1 MFDIGWSEMAVIA
14 LIALIVIGPKDLPKT
29 MKTVAQW
36 MRKAKSL
43 TREFQSG
50 FDEMVREAELED
62 ARKALESTRGGNL
75 QRTISNAIDPDDEV
89 GGEVRAVEREARSEG
104 SGSSSD
110 DLPDEGRQDKGR
122 QGGEGDAQSSSDSN
136 AQSNAE
142 RAASSMSS
150 SSAQPNVA
158 PPHSLTPPSSGE
170 SAQGGE
176 AEPAS
181 GDEGSKKTA

>member
-89 GGEVRAVEREARSEG
+89 GGEVRAVEREARSDG

-110 DLPDEGRQDKGR
+110 DLRDKSR
-122 QGGEGDAQSSSDSN
+122 QGAEGDAQSNNDSN
-136 AQSNAE
+136 AD